1 MMKWIWDI
9 IHTDT
14 YVAAE
19 VDVLMMTSTSIL
31 MGSIGDRI
39 DRDSM
44 MDGIGFDSICHP
56 LHFRFSFFARIS
68 FLTDLVLCSK
78 EGMIVL

>member
-44 MDGIGFDSICHP
+44 MGSDSIRFAIRCISVS
-56 LHFRFSFFARIS
+56 RFSYGSRF
-68 FLTDLVLCSK
+68 
-78 EGMIVL
+78 

>member
-19 VDVLMMTSTSIL
+19 VDVLMMTSTPSTSIL

-44 MDGIGFDSICHP
+44 MGSDSIRFAIRCISVS
-56 LHFRFSFFARIS
+56 RFSHGSRF
-68 FLTDLVLCSK
+68 
-78 EGMIVL
+78 

>member
-44 MDGIGFDSICHP
+44 MELDSIRFAIRCISVS
-56 LHFRFSFFARIS
+56 RFSYGSRF
-68 FLTDLVLCSK
+68 
-78 EGMIVL
+78 